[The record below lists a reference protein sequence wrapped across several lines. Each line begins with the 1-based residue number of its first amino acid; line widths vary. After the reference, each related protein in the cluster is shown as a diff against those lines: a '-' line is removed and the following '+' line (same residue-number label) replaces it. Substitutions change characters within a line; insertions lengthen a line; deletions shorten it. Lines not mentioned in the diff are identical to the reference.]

1 MAPQEDN
8 VRALP
13 VDPIEAWIRRQLA
26 EAPPLT
32 MEQVAIARGLKRDLA
47 KRAQAR
53 REARAAEAA

>member
-8 VRALP
+8 VHALP
-13 VDPIEAWIRRQLA
+13 VDPIDAWIRRQLA

-32 MEQVAIARGLKRDLA
+32 TEQIAIGRSLKRDLA

-53 REARAAEAA
+53 REMGTAKAA